1 MLVKILPRFKMLLL
15 MMYVISFCVTASESD
30 LKTVDMQQDWGIIPV
45 HIRLTAAGYMIEF
58 RYRVI
63 DTEKAL
69 ILSSRKLADFP
80 YLQVQKS
87 NAKLS
92 VPYGSTVGFL
102 KSNRSFLKEGKNY
115 TAMFSNQGQHL
126 IAGDKVY
133 IQVKDQLSPEL
144 TVQ

>member
-1 MLVKILPRFKMLLL
+1 MKILPRFKLLL
-15 MMYVISFCVTASESD
+15 VMMYVISFCVAASEPD
-30 LKTVDMQQDWGIIPV
+30 LRTVDMQQDWGIIPV
-45 HIRLTAAGYMIEF
+45 HIRVTAAGYMIEF

-80 YLQVQKS
+80 YLKVQKS

-102 KSNRSFLKEGKNY
+102 KSNRRFLKEGKNY
-115 TAMFSNQGQHL
+115 TAMFSNEGQHL
-126 IAGDKVY
+126 IAGDKVN
-133 IQVKDQLSPEL
+133 IQIKDQLSQEITL
-144 TVQ
+144 R